1 MYVGKVLI
9 YIAGQQVRCEGA
21 SNHTQ
26 IHASLGGVMVMA
38 MVMVMVMV
46 MVVGFGVFRF
56 IVCRR

>member
-1 MYVGKVLI
+1 MYVCMYVGKVLI

-21 SNHTQ
+21 SNHTK
-26 IHASLGGVMVMA
+26 IHASLGGVMVM
-38 MVMVMVMV
+38 VMA